1 MKHNVFIK
9 RLPLALAILAL
20 AWAGC
25 EYDTPAS
32 VWNPG
37 ADLGTFP
44 EITGVSPDG
53 RAGAGVHALTI
64 NGQGFSPDV
73 SKNTVYV
80 GTARAEVT
88 AASASSITILRPN
101 TTGEGLAVKVLVEGA
116 FGIGQLPGYAV
127 DAVSRIYGNKN
138 VTGFIQFMGVDR
150 AENIYALTTTKSVTK
165 IDAAESGSA
174 FGSNKSKK
182 KNAGIV
188 AGPDGAVYLNE
199 SGGMALNRIPPEGGN
214 SVKWADFPAIPKGFD
229 FDAQGAVI
237 GVGDKN
243 GIQIILSDLTGKSL
257 TEFNDLTAVWVKC
270 YQGSVYVTDGTGL
283 WKATIAADYSSVTPK
298 EKVFDIT
305 EVAGYADARI
315 LSFVMDA
322 DGNLVVCTD
331 KAVDPIFQILADG
344 TPAPFYKGILPE
356 SCGGQLVYGGGRYI
370 YLNMQQLAA
379 ADRDILRIDAGRNEA
394 GK

>member
-1 MKHNVFIK
+1 MNHNVFIK

-53 RAGAGVHALTI
+53 RAAAGVHSITI
-64 NGQGFSPDV
+64 NGQGFAPDA
-73 SKNTVYV
+73 SKNTVFV

-101 TTGEGLAVKVLVEGA
+101 ITGEGLAVKVLVEGA
-116 FGIGQLPGYAV
+116 YGIGQLPGYAV
-127 DAVSRIYGNKN
+127 DAVSRMYGNKN
-138 VTGFIQFMGVDR
+138 VTGFIQFMAVDG
-150 AENIYALTTTKSVTK
+150 AENIYVLTTTKSVTK
-165 IDAAESGSA
+165 IDATETGSA
-174 FGSNKSKK
+174 FGANKSKK

-199 SGGMALNRIPPEGGN
+199 SGGTALNRIPPEGGD
-214 SVKWADFPAIPKGFD
+214 SVKLADFPASPKWFD
-229 FDAQGAVI
+229 FDANGAAV
-237 GVGDKN
+237 GVGDKS
-243 GIQIILSDLTGKSL
+243 GIQIILSDLTNRSIA
-257 TEFNDLTAVWVKC
+257 EFNDLTAVYVHC
-270 YQGSVYVTDGTGL
+270 YNGSVYVADATSV
-283 WKATIAADYSSVTPK
+283 WKSTISADYSSATPK
-298 EKVFDIT
+298 EKVFDIAD
-305 EVAGYADARI
+305 VAGYADSKI
-315 LSFVMDA
+315 LSFVMDQ
-322 DGNLVVCTD
+322 DGNLIVCTN
-331 KAVDPIFQILADG
+331 KAVDPMFQILADG

-370 YLNMQQLAA
+370 YLNMQQLPA

>member
-1 MKHNVFIK
+1 MKRNVFIK

-37 ADLGTFP
+37 EDLGTFP
-44 EITGVSPDG
+44 EITGVSPDS
-53 RAGAGVHALTI
+53 RAGAGVHSITI
-64 NGQGFSPDV
+64 NGQGFSPDA
-73 SKNTVYV
+73 SKNTVFV

-88 AASASSITILRPN
+88 ASSASSITILRPN
-101 TTGEGLAVKVLVEGA
+101 ITGEGLAVKVLVEGA
-116 FGIGQLPGYAV
+116 YVIGQFPGYTV
-127 DAVSRIYGNKN
+127 DAVNRIYGNKN
-138 VTGFIQFMGVDR
+138 VTGFIQFMGVDQ
-150 AENIYALTTTKSVTK
+150 ADNIYALTTTKSVTK
-165 IDAAESGSA
+165 IDAAESGST

-188 AGPDGAVYLNE
+188 AGPDGAVYLIE
-199 SGGMALNRIPPEGGN
+199 SGAAALNRIPPEGGN
-214 SVKWADFPAIPKGFD
+214 SVKWADFPATPKTMD
-229 FDAQGAVI
+229 FDAQGTVI

-243 GIQIILSDLTGKSL
+243 GLQIILADLTNRSL
-257 TEFNDLTAVWVKC
+257 AEFNDLSAVWVKC
-270 YQGSVYVTDGTGL
+270 YRGSVYVADGTSL
-283 WKATIAADYSSVTPK
+283 WKSTIAADYSSATPK
-298 EKVFDIT
+298 EKVFDIA
-305 EVAGYADARI
+305 EVAGYADAKI
-315 LSFVMDA
+315 LSFVMDV

-331 KAVDPIFQILADG
+331 KAVDPVFQILADG
-344 TPAPFYKGILPE
+344 TPAPFYKGILPA

-370 YLNMQQLAA
+370 YLNMQQLPA

>member
-9 RLPLALAILAL
+9 RLPLALVLLAL

-32 VWNPG
+32 VWDPG

-53 RAGAGVHALTI
+53 RAGAGVHFITI
-64 NGQGFSPDV
+64 NGQGFASDA

-88 AASASSITILRPN
+88 AATASSLTILRPN
-101 TTGEGLAVKVLVEGA
+101 ITGDGLAVKVLVEGA
-116 FGIGQLPGYAV
+116 YGIGQFPGYAV
-127 DAVSRIYGNKN
+127 DAVNRLYGNKN

-150 AENIYALTTTKSVTK
+150 SENIYVLTTTKSVTK
-165 IDAAESGSA
+165 IDATEAGSA
-174 FGSNKSKK
+174 FGANKSKK

-188 AGPDGAVYLNE
+188 VGPDGAAYLIE
-199 SGGMALNRIPPEGGN
+199 AGGTALNRIPVEGGD
-214 SVKWADFPAIPKGFD
+214 SVKLADFPATPKGFD
-229 FDAQGAVI
+229 FDAQGAAV

-243 GIQIILSDLTGKSL
+243 GLQIILSDLTNKSL
-257 TEFNDLTAVWVKC
+257 TEFNDLSAVWVKC
-270 YQGSVYVTDGTGL
+270 YRGSVYVTDGTGV
-283 WKATIAADYSSVTPK
+283 WKSTIAADYSSATPK
-298 EKVFDIT
+298 EKVFDIAD
-305 EVAGYADARI
+305 VPGYADSKI
-315 LSFVMDA
+315 LSFVMDQ
-322 DGNLVVCTD
+322 DGNLVVCTN
-331 KAVDPIFQILADG
+331 KATDPIFQILADG
-344 TPAPFYKGILPE
+344 TPAPFYKGILPA
-356 SCGGQLVYGGGRYI
+356 SCGGHLVYGGSRYI